1 MSRSEGRFSGWQRR
15 LPLVIAVIVG
25 TLVWKGGFGVFA
37 TTREVTWRLNVPYA
51 DVRRVE
57 LQIWRDEQLL
67 RREERMFPN
76 GVSEELRQEVVL
88 RKGPH
93 RALAQV
99 WLRDA
104 AEPRVF
110 SRNFDPDTNESL
122 VLEPTP

>member
-1 MSRSEGRFSGWQRR
+1 MGNEGRFSGWQRR

-25 TLVWKGGFGVFA
+25 TFVWKGGFGFFA
-37 TTREVTWRLNVPYA
+37 TTREVTWRLNVPYG

-57 LQIWRDEQLL
+57 LQIWREEQLL
-67 RREERMFPN
+67 RREERMFPT

-99 WLRDA
+99 WLSGARD
-104 AEPRVF
+104 PRRF
-110 SRNFDPDTNESL
+110 SRNFDPDTAESL

>member
-1 MSRSEGRFSGWQRR
+1 MSRNEGRFSGWQRR

-51 DVRRVE
+51 EIRRVE
-57 LQIWRDEQLL
+57 LQIWREAQLL

-88 RKGPH
+88 RNGPH

-110 SRNFDPDTNESL
+110 SRNFDPEAHESL